1 MKQEGGGG
9 GDLSDIWWK
18 KNWEVGEVDFFFYF
32 NVYFIAI
39 FNVLQIRDGDNILQN
54 SIFYM
59 WI

>member
-1 MKQEGGGG
+1 MKQEGGGETYLIF
-9 GDLSDIWWK
+9 DEK

>member
-1 MKQEGGGG
+1 MKQEGGR
-9 GDLSDIWWK
+9 
-18 KNWEVGEVDFFFYF
+18 GEVDFFFYF

-39 FNVLQIRDGDNILQN
+39 FNVLQIREGDNILQN